1 MVWKLK
7 KMIQKHGEVITSFAM
22 LAAAMASSGCRSVL
36 YEPKEPE
43 GIEKLKK
50 PEGINEKG
58 WYVTH
63 IYAYDRSGN
72 MLNSAGVHVKL

>member
-1 MVWKLK
+1 MAWKLK

-50 PEGINEKG
+50 PEGIIKLSERKG
-58 WYVTH
+58 
-63 IYAYDRSGN
+63 
-72 MLNSAGVHVKL
+72 K